1 MHVSF
6 LLHLLLRLVAAM
18 TSSLTEKELIDI
30 VISIDKKQKLLK
42 ETVITHVKEKLE
54 IESMSD
60 EHKDIIASTLRKYRK
75 WKAEYHKKYGYNHIA
90 GLASTEILLEIETS
104 MSSFEE
110 QPSSKKSKNETTVQH
125 RRPSLPFYQVGDKRK
140 KERTQPLLD
149 LIEKERETNFP
160 ELSLNQLLGYLI
172 FRTNRQ
178 SEKNIA
184 SIGLKLF
191 EKTFTENNEFNTDE
205 AITLKHNLTLS
216 REQIRKVR
224 HTLTNKGIHFPTI
237 NELLEGR
244 KKLRLLVKNTL
255 GGKGVKVSFHEL
267 VKMTTQSVLNI
278 VTKEAAFEPKE
289 NDQYTMHFKDGGDG
303 AGQQSKLKSKK
314 AVNSKQNMFQYG
326 LTPLKLICTRNT
338 GVKEIM
344 WENHSPN
351 SAMAVRPI
359 YLIRESE
366 TDPELLEEVIKTT
379 DQAREKLNNET
390 LVLELNSKKVDMHF
404 YIQDTMK
411 DLKFKRNISGLKG
424 AKCILCNTKAED
436 WTSIEKV
443 MDGFP
448 ITHSAEESLQIYFN
462 LVDDNGNIPRTRD
475 DFHIRK
481 GLTAKPITSSDQH
494 SMGLE
499 DNIT

>member
-184 SIGLKLF
+184 S
-191 EKTFTENNEFNTDE
+191 
-205 AITLKHNLTLS
+205 HRS
-216 REQIRKVR
+216 
-224 HTLTNKGIHFPTI
+224 
-237 NELLEGR
+237 
-244 KKLRLLVKNTL
+244 
-255 GGKGVKVSFHEL
+255 
-267 VKMTTQSVLNI
+267 
-278 VTKEAAFEPKE
+278 
-289 NDQYTMHFKDGGDG
+289 
-303 AGQQSKLKSKK
+303 
-314 AVNSKQNMFQYG
+314 
-326 LTPLKLICTRNT
+326 
-338 GVKEIM
+338 
-344 WENHSPN
+344 
-351 SAMAVRPI
+351 
-359 YLIRESE
+359 
-366 TDPELLEEVIKTT
+366 
-379 DQAREKLNNET
+379 
-390 LVLELNSKKVDMHF
+390 
-404 YIQDTMK
+404 
-411 DLKFKRNISGLKG
+411 
-424 AKCILCNTKAED
+424 
-436 WTSIEKV
+436 
-443 MDGFP
+443 
-448 ITHSAEESLQIYFN
+448 
-462 LVDDNGNIPRTRD
+462 
-475 DFHIRK
+475 
-481 GLTAKPITSSDQH
+481 
-494 SMGLE
+494 
-499 DNIT
+499 